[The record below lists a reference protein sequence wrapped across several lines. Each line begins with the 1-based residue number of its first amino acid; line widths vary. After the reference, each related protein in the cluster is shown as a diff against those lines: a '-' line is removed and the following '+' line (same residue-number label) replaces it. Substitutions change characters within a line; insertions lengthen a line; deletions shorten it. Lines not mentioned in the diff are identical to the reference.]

1 MPPDFLSFINYLTL
15 KKKKKTLIAII
26 DSKNKMERD
35 EFQVI

>member
-15 KKKKKTLIAII
+15 KKKKTLIAII